1 MIGAA
6 ALGIWIDVDAGALD
20 DFNAWYREQHIPERL
35 GVPGFLRGRRYEAIG
50 DGPAYFTLYETESAA
65 VLSSAAYLARLSSPT
80 EWTRRVLPAM
90 RTMIRNAY
98 RLVASSADSAPAATR
113 LLTVRVQPHS
123 GRGPYVRAWLAT
135 DAVATVG
142 TLDGVAGVAIYE
154 SDTSGTS
161 VMTEERKLVGAEV
174 KAAPPFLVLCE
185 LRPDADASGV
195 ERFWQSWATKIAAD
209 TTIDEYRLLYGSRSD
224 GRQL

>member
-35 GVPGFLRGRRYEAIG
+35 GVPGFLRGRRYEATG
-50 DGPAYFTLYETESAA
+50 GGPAYFTLYETESAA
-65 VLSSAAYLARLSSPT
+65 VLSSAAYLARLNAPT
-80 EWTRRVLPAM
+80 EWTRRVLPTM

-98 RLVASSADSAPAATR
+98 RLVASSAEPAPAASR

-123 GRGPYVRAWLAT
+123 GRGPYVRTWLAT
-135 DAVATVG
+135 DAAGTVG
-142 TLDGVAGVAIYE
+142 GLDGVASVGVYE
-154 SDTSGTS
+154 SDTSGTA

-185 LRPDADASGV
+185 LNPSADAV
-195 ERFWQSWATKIAAD
+195 ALRTFWESWATKIAAD
-209 TTIDEYRLLYGSRSD
+209 VTTDEYRLLYGRTSHA
-224 GRQL
+224 

>member
-6 ALGIWIDVDAGALD
+6 ALGIWMDVDAGALD

-35 GVPGFLRGRRYEAIG
+35 GVPGFLRARRYEATG
-50 DGPAYFTLYETESAA
+50 GGPAYFTLYETESAA
-65 VLSSAAYLARLSSPT
+65 VLSSAAYLARLNAPT
-80 EWTRRVLPAM
+80 DWTRRVLAAI

-98 RLVASSADSAPAATR
+98 RLVAASPEPASPATR

-123 GRGPYVRAWLAT
+123 GRGPYVRGWLAS

-142 TLDGVAGVAIYE
+142 ALDGVAGVGVYE

-161 VMTEERKLVGAEV
+161 VMTEERKLVGADV
-174 KAAPPFLVLCE
+174 KAAPPFLALCE
-185 LRPDADASGV
+185 LHPHAAAAALQT
-195 ERFWQSWATKIAAD
+195 FWQSWATKIAAD
-209 TTIDEYRLLYGSRSD
+209 VTVDEYRLLYGRTSEE
-224 GRQL
+224 

>member
-35 GVPGFLRGRRYEAIG
+35 GVPGFLRGRRYEATG
-50 DGPAYFTLYETESAA
+50 GGPAYFTLYETDDAA
-65 VLSSAAYLARLSSPT
+65 VLSSAPYLARLNAPT
-80 EWTRRVLPAM
+80 EWTRRVLPSM

-98 RLVASSADSAPAATR
+98 RLVAAALEPAPPATR
-113 LLTVRVQPHS
+113 LLTVRIQPHS
-123 GRGPYVRAWLAT
+123 GRGPYVRTWLAN
-135 DAVATVG
+135 DAISIVG
-142 TLDGVAGVAIYE
+142 ALPGIAGVAIYE

-174 KAAPPFLVLCE
+174 KPAPPFLTLCE
-185 LRPDADASGV
+185 LTSTADPATLQT
-195 ERFWQSWATKIAAD
+195 FWQSWATKIAAEVTVD
-209 TTIDEYRLLYGSRSD
+209 HYQLLYGRTSER
-224 GRQL
+224 

>member
-35 GVPGFLRGRRYEAIG
+35 GVPGFLRGRRYEATG
-50 DGPAYFTLYETESAA
+50 GGPAYFTLYETENAA
-65 VLSSAAYLARLSSPT
+65 VLSSAAYLARLNAPT
-80 EWTRRVLPAM
+80 DWTRRVLPAM
-90 RTMIRNAY
+90 HTMIRNAY
-98 RLVASSADSAPAATR
+98 RLLTSSPEPAPAATR
-113 LLTVRVQPHS
+113 LLTVRVLPHS
-123 GRGPYVRAWLAT
+123 GRGPYVRGWLAS

-142 TLDGVAGVAIYE
+142 ALDGVEGVGVYE

-174 KAAPPFLVLCE
+174 KPAPPFLALCE
-185 LRPDADASGV
+185 LHPTADAAALQT
-195 ERFWQSWATKIAAD
+195 FWHSWATKIAAEI
-209 TTIDEYRLLYGSRSD
+209 TADEYRLLYGRTSD
-224 GRQL
+224 T